1 MATEK
6 MQPSG
11 ETFFIYGEPANIN
24 YFVKTELESVSVTG
38 VVDKP
43 VEVKAHTRRRY
54 VGDPTPS
61 NVLKHDRVFL
71 YDPGR
76 KSGNALPGSPFILS
90 DGIETRQFTLQGTVR
105 DLHSY
110 LIGDAKVALKLTT
123 NDGAKYSIAAAAGG
137 GG

>member
-6 MQPSG
+6 MQPDG

-24 YFVKTELESVSVTG
+24 YFVKTALESVSVG
-38 VVDKP
+38 SVVDKTS
-43 VEVKAHTRRRY
+43 EVKAHTRRRY

-61 NVLKHDRVFL
+61 NVLKHDRTFM

-76 KSGNALPGSPFILS
+76 TSGNALPGSPFILT
-90 DGIETRQFTLQGTVR
+90 DGVETRQFTIQGSVR

-110 LIGDAKVALKLTT
+110 LVSEAKVALRLIT
-123 NDGAKYSIAAAAGG
+123 NDGGKYKIAAASGG

>member
-6 MQPSG
+6 MQPDG

-24 YFVKTELESVSVTG
+24 YFVKTTLESVSVGG
-38 VVDKP
+38 VVDKTSS
-43 VEVKAHTRRRY
+43 VKKHSRRRY
-54 VGDPTPS
+54 VGDPIPS
-61 NVLKHDRVFL
+61 DVSAHSRTFM

-76 KSGNALPGSPFILS
+76 TSGNALPGKPFILS
-90 DGIETRQFTLQGTVR
+90 DGIETRQFTLQGNIT

-110 LIGDAKVALKLTT
+110 LVSDAKVALKLTT